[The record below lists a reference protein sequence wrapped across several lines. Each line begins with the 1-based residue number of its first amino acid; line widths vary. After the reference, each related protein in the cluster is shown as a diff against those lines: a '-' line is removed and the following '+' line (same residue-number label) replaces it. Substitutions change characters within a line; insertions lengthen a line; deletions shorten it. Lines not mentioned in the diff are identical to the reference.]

1 METRSKGGALQSRL
15 GPPESHFAAFFDASG
30 DWLHCTAHSHHPW
43 PDVTRAAQL
52 AYWDDAVRLTDRKW
66 DRIFGEVVPKAQR
79 HVARHLQLPAPAQ
92 VAFAPNTHEFVVR
105 LYSCLDWRRPQRV
118 LTTAHEFHSFERQT
132 RRLEETGWL
141 QVTRVSAVPYE
152 TFTDRFCAA
161 LSAPPGFSAQP
172 GYSVRPGDSAQPWD
186 LVWLSHVL
194 FDSGFRVAGLDRI
207 VSACPPGA
215 LVVIDGY
222 HAFGALPVDLSRIA
236 QRAFYLGGGYKY
248 AMAGEGACF
257 LAVPPG
263 TRPRPVATGWFAD
276 FAGLSGERGPAVGYG
291 DGAMRFFGATFDASG
306 LYRLNAV
313 MDWLESLDIDFGAVH
328 AHVQELQRRF
338 LDALASAPIAA
349 LPVERLVPPAAQPRG
364 NFLTFALAWA
374 EQAEAAL
381 HAHRISVDRRAD
393 RLRIGFGVYHDAAF
407 LDRLLPRLREALR
420 GIGEAT

>member
-1 METRSKGGALQSRL
+1 MEL
-15 GPPESHFAAFFDASG
+15 ESHFSAFFGASE

-52 AYWDDAVRLTDRKW
+52 ACWDDAVRLTDRKW

-79 HVARHLQLPAPAQ
+79 HLARHLKLPAPAQ

-105 LYSCLDWRRPQRV
+105 LYSCLDWRRPLRV

-141 QVTRVSAVPYE
+141 QVTRVSAAPYE
-152 TFTDRFCAA
+152 TFADRFCAV
-161 LSAPPGFSAQP
+161 LGSPPG
-172 GYSVRPGDSAQPWD
+172 GSAQPWD

-194 FDSGFRVAGLDRI
+194 FDSGFRVTGLDRI
-207 VSACPPGA
+207 VNACPPGA

-222 HAFGALPVDLSRIA
+222 HAFGALPVDLSQLA

-263 TRPRPVATGWFAD
+263 ARLRPVATGWFAD
-276 FAGLSGERGPAVGYG
+276 FAGLSGERGAAVGYG

-313 MDWLESLDIDFGAVH
+313 MDWLEGLGIDFGAVH
-328 AHVQELQRRF
+328 AHVQGLQRRF
-338 LDALASAPIAA
+338 LDALARTPVAA
-349 LPVERLVPPAAQPRG
+349 LPVERLVPPAGQPRG
-364 NFLTFALAWA
+364 NFLTFALPWA

-393 RLRIGFGVYHDAAF
+393 RLRIGFGVYHGADF
-407 LDRLLPRLREALR
+407 LERLLPRLRQALR
-420 GIGEAT
+420 GIGQEQ